1 MSSGRSTGHDYDVV
15 IVGGGPAGAT
25 MATLLTQRRLRVAV
39 FERERFPR
47 FQVGE
52 SLLPA
57 NMPIFER
64 LGCHDALRQAGFVI
78 KPGATFYDEYEGR
91 GRKTILFGDIPL
103 RPAYAYNVTRA
114 EFDTVLLHHARRQG
128 AVVYEQHAAERVTF
142 ETDGIQL
149 WVREPPGTL
158 RQVRAQC
165 LVDASGRAA
174 FLGGRLGSRAA
185 LPGLGRVALFAH
197 VRGTHRESSVPE
209 GNIRIHI
216 IRDGWLWYI
225 PFADGTDSIGCV
237 LHASVAKQ
245 RQGSVE
251 ELFDAV
257 TASAPRFAE
266 RLTDA
271 QRITPVY
278 SAANFSYRI
287 APAIGERFVVV
298 GDAHGFV
305 DPVFSTGVF
314 LAMRSAELA
323 AEAIWRAFQRQDFG
337 ARRFRQYET
346 QFLRGIAPLLAF
358 IRHFYDPAF
367 LDLFFASHPPLR
379 LYQAVL
385 WVLSGAAFDRRPAW
399 VRANLALFRVVVTL
413 RKAVRRISG
422 QPAASRWRW

>member
-1 MSSGRSTGHDYDVV
+1 
-15 IVGGGPAGAT
+15 
-25 MATLLTQRRLRVAV
+25 
-39 FERERFPR
+39 
-47 FQVGE
+47 
-52 SLLPA
+52 
-57 NMPIFER
+57 MPIFER

-197 VRGTHRESSVPE
+197 VRGAHREPGVPE

-216 IRDGWLWYI
+216 IRNGWLWRI

-237 LHASVAKQ
+237 LHAGVAKQ

-251 ELFDAV
+251 ELFDAM

-266 RLTDA
+266 RLKGA
-271 QRITPVY
+271 QRITRVY
-278 SAANFSYRI
+278 SVANFSYRV
-287 APAIGERFVVV
+287 APAVGDRFVAV

-305 DPVFSTGVF
+305 DPVFSSGVF
-314 LAMRSAELA
+314 IAMRSAELA
-323 AEAIWRAFQRQDFG
+323 AEAIWRAFQRQDFR
-337 ARRFRQYET
+337 ASCFRRYKT
-346 QFLRGIAPLLAF
+346 QFFWGIAPLLVF

-367 LDLFFASHPPLR
+367 LDLFFAPHPPPR
-379 LYQAVL
+379 LYRSVL
-385 WVLSGAAFDRRPAW
+385 WVLSGAAFDRRPVW
-399 VRANLALFRVVVTL
+399 VRANLAMFRAVVKL
-413 RKAVRRISG
+413 RKAVRRLSG
-422 QPAASRWRW
+422 LPAASRWRW